1 MCHQNMDASTPH
13 RQVPTVGRQ
22 GANRGGCVYLRLT
35 LWVYCLNLC
44 LFWHSQ
50 TPDLVSVLT
59 FQLVLLVSDNLI
71 PRQDPNKK
79 DERNLVNIPRSL

>member
-1 MCHQNMDASTPH
+1 M
-13 RQVPTVGRQ
+13 
-22 GANRGGCVYLRLT
+22 RLT
-35 LWVYCLNLC
+35 LWVYGLNLC

-79 DERNLVNIPRSL
+79 GEWKLVGIPRSLQLPI